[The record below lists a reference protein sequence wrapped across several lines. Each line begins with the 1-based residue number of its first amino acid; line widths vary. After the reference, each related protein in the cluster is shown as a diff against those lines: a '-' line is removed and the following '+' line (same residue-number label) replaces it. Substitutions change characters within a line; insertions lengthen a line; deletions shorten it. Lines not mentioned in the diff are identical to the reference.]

1 MARFGR
7 DLVRSLTQ
15 PAFAED
21 VRRVGMLAGSMP
33 ARKEQEERTARLE
46 KGLFGLEQMAA
57 SGDLTPEMYQE
68 ALGSYAN
75 MITDDESAQ
84 KIRETMNRV
93 QVDVEATAQFEAGV
107 EINNIREKM
116 YDVLN
121 NEKLPQAE
129 RDRQLGQLQ
138 VEANEA
144 AKQGRV
150 DPMQVGN
157 LMREVAQDIFQRT
170 QQQKQAERVAQTHQI
185 TLDEAEMRVERFNR
199 WKAQGWFEDLKL
211 QVEGDALRDQQRA
224 SEIRSSG
231 MTKDQFLAK
240 YGQENLY
247 LYEQVQEEALLRRN
261 RIAEATAEAKTGKFD
276 YSKEDLIK
284 LGFTEAEADYLKDT
298 AKPKDAHEA
307 VIKRIAQVPKA
318 TKPNAAMVQKIAD
331 ALLND
336 VMIKNDLNYRRTDD
350 IKEGEAIASRLA
362 FKVQELMGQGM
373 TFDKAISEA
382 VEENPEAEG
391 KSPKEPKD
399 QKEDETRGE
408 LEGLM
413 EAVISGQPLTG
424 G

>member
-1 MARFGR
+1 
-7 DLVRSLTQ
+7 
-15 PAFAED
+15 
-21 VRRVGMLAGSMP
+21 MP
-33 ARKEQEERTARLE
+33 ARKEKAEKTARLE

-57 SGDLTPEMYQE
+57 SGDLTPEMYRE

-93 QVDVEATAQFEAGV
+93 QADVKATGQFEAGV

-121 NEKLPQAE
+121 NKKLPQAE
-129 RDRQLGQLQ
+129 VDRQLAELQ
-138 VEANEA
+138 AEANEA

-157 LMREVAQDIFQRT
+157 LMREVAQNVFQRNE
-170 QQQKQAERVAQTHQI
+170 QKKQAQRVAETHQI

-199 WKAQGWFEDLKL
+199 WKAQGWFEELQMEVQGQALK
-211 QVEGDALRDQQRA
+211 DQKIA
-224 SEIRSSG
+224 SEIRRSG
-231 MTKDQFLAK
+231 MTKDQFLTK
-240 YGQENLY
+240 YGQNNLY
-247 LYEQVQEEALLRRN
+247 LYEQVQEEVLLRRN
-261 RIAEATAEAKTGKFD
+261 RIVDATTGKFD
-276 YSKEDLIK
+276 YSIEELTA
-284 LGFTEAEADYLKDT
+284 LGFTEEEAKYLKDDSN
-298 AKPKDAHEA
+298 PKDAHKA
-307 VIKRIAQVPKA
+307 VIARISRVPTA

-336 VMIKNDLNYRRTDD
+336 VMIKNKLNYRRTDD

-362 FKVQELMGQGM
+362 FEVQELMGQGKS
-373 TFDKAISEA
+373 FEVAISEA
-382 VEENPEAEG
+382 FEENPEAEG
-391 KSPKEPKD
+391 KGPKEPKD

>member
-21 VRRVGMLAGSMP
+21 VGRVGMLAGSMP
-33 ARKEQEERTARLE
+33 ARKEKAEKTARLE

-57 SGDLTPEMYQE
+57 SGELTPEMYQE
-68 ALGSYAN
+68 AMGSYAN

-84 KIRETMNRV
+84 RIRETMNRV
-93 QVDVEATAQFEAGV
+93 QTDVQATAQFEAGV
-107 EINNIREKM
+107 EINGIREKM

-121 NEKLPQAE
+121 DNQLPQAE
-129 RDRQLGQLQ
+129 RDRRLGELQ

-170 QQQKQAERVAQTHQI
+170 QQKEQATRVAQTHQI
-185 TLDEAEMRVERFNR
+185 TLDEAEMRVERFDR
-199 WKAQGWFEDLKL
+199 WKAQGWFEDL
-211 QVEGDALRDQQRA
+211 QMEVQGNALRDQQRA

-231 MTKDQFLAK
+231 MTKEQFLAK
-240 YGQENLY
+240 YGQENSY
-247 LYEQVQEEALLRRN
+247 LYEQVQEETLLRRN
-261 RIAEATAEAKTGKFD
+261 RIAEATAQAKKGKFD
-276 YSKEDLIK
+276 YSKEDLTG

-298 AKPKDAHEA
+298 ATPKDAHAA
-307 VIKRIAQVPKA
+307 VIKRIAQIPKA

-336 VMIKNDLNYRRTDD
+336 VMTNNNLNYRRTDD

-362 FKVQELMGQGM
+362 FKVQELMSQGK
-373 TFDKAISEA
+373 TFDVAMSEA
-382 VEENPEAEG
+382 VEGDSGAEG
-391 KSPKEPKD
+391 GDTEDSKVIDVDDTQEQLVKLMKKLQD
-399 QKEDETRGE
+399 EDE
-408 LEGLM
+408 
-413 EAVISGQPLTG
+413 SDK
-424 G
+424 

>member
-7 DLVRSLTQ
+7 DIVRSLTQ

-57 SGDLTPEMYQE
+57 SGDLDPEMYQE

-93 QVDVEATAQFEAGV
+93 QADVEATAQFEAGV
-107 EINNIREKM
+107 EINSIREDM

-129 RDRQLGQLQ
+129 RDRQLSELQ
-138 VEANEA
+138 TKANEA

-170 QQQKQAERVAQTHQI
+170 QQQKQAERVSQTHQI
-185 TLDEAEMRVERFNR
+185 TLDEAEMRVQRFER
-199 WKAQGWFEDLKL
+199 WKAQGWFEEL
-211 QVEGDALRDQQRA
+211 QMEVQGQALRDQQRA

-247 LYEQVQEEALLRRN
+247 LYEQVQEETLLRRN
-261 RIAEATAEAKTGKFD
+261 RIAEATAEAKKGKFG
-276 YSKEDLIK
+276 YSKEDLTG

-298 AKPKDAHEA
+298 ATPKDAHAA
-307 VIKRIAQVPKA
+307 VIKRIAQIPKA

-336 VMIKNDLNYRRTDD
+336 VMTKNDLNYRRTDD

-362 FKVQELMGQGM
+362 FKVQELMGQGKS
-373 TFDKAISEA
+373 FDVAMSEA
-382 VEENPEAEG
+382 VENDSKAEG
-391 KSPKEPKD
+391 KGSKEPELDVEGAMAKAV
-399 QKEDETRGE
+399 KM
-408 LEGLM
+408 LEG
-413 EAVISGQPLTG
+413 EAD
-424 G
+424 